1 MTSFLLSVLALSAI
15 AAFVW
20 LARGVAGGSVPFL
33 IAIVGFALNIV
44 GAWLIAIGFT
54 GRPFKALEEQHG
66 VELFFHVLALNFLFL
81 LGAQLMSLILAGS
94 SGQWGVKNV
103 VRFSIPGLR
112 ARMAALGIVGVI
124 TFGLYLHKLATNPLG
139 VAFSGEHKSRQLALL
154 RNSATAGFTG
164 HYWRYSFAMSFIL
177 PFASWY
183 FLCRMYNNERRY
195 RLDWCW
201 FGLFFVSSLYAA
213 VVSLQKF
220 PLLVYLVLTTL
231 VFLESRRKKLRFSHL
246 AILGVILIAVVSG
259 MYTYFEA
266 VKEPPLVRL
275 QLAGNRTIIGQVYS
289 SLAYLDIFPHRI
301 GYLLGGTFPNPRGI
315 LPFVPFDFT
324 HVGWTY
330 LYPHHPHGLYG
341 TANTVYFMEFYVNFG
356 YLAMYA
362 IAPITGGLVMLIS
375 NRVSAIACPEIRVP
389 VSYLFGA
396 LFFRLS
402 LTSFFQV
409 FQEAILVLGTIGC
422 LWLCTGIRSK

>member
-1 MTSFLLSVLALSAI
+1 
-15 AAFVW
+15 
-20 LARGVAGGSVPFL
+20 
-33 IAIVGFALNIV
+33 V

-66 VELFFHVLALNFLFL
+66 VELFFHVLTLNFLFL
-81 LGAQLMSLILAGS
+81 MGAQLMSLILESS
-94 SGQWGVKNV
+94 SGQCGTNNM
-103 VRFSIPGLR
+103 VRFSISGLR
-112 ARMAALGIVGVI
+112 AGMAALGILGVI
-124 TFGLYLHKLATNPLG
+124 TFGLYLHKLASNPLG

-154 RNSATAGFTG
+154 RNSATAGFAG

-183 FLCRMYNNERRY
+183 FLCRMYSNGRRS

-213 VVSLQKF
+213 AVSLQKF

-231 VFLESRRKKLRFSHL
+231 VFLEIRNKKIEFSHL
-246 AILGVILIAVVSG
+246 AILGTVLVAVVSG

-266 VKEPPLVRL
+266 VKESLSVRL
-275 QLAGNRTIIGQVYS
+275 QLAANRTIVGQVYS
-289 SLAYLDIFPHRI
+289 SLAYLDIFPYRI
-301 GYLLGGTFPNPRGI
+301 GYLLGRTLPNPRGV

-330 LYPHHPHGLYG
+330 LYPHHAHGLYG

-362 IAPITGGLVMLIS
+362 SAPITGALVMLIS
-375 NRVSAIACPEIRVP
+375 SRVSAIALAEFRVP
-389 VSYLFGA
+389 VSYLLA
-396 LFFRLS
+396 LLFFRLS

-422 LWLCTGIRSK
+422 LWLWMGVRTK